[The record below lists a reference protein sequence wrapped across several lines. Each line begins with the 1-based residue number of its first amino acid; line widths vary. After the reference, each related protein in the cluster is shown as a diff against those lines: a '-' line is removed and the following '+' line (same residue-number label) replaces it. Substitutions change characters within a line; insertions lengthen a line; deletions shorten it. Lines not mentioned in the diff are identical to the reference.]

1 MREYDKKYG
10 IINNAFIDDSAKSE
24 FDKFKQWL
32 ELNQGKSDS
41 EKLEMLSRVI
51 DKLIEV
57 RRRDGDLMKDSP
69 EFIEIERGAFMN
81 FFCGYYDIFCGIN

>member
-1 MREYDKKYG
+1 MDVQAFVDK
-10 IINNAFIDDSAKSE
+10 NFE
-24 FDKFKQWL
+24 KFKQWL